1 MQSRLLRKIIKRV
14 PLNSS
19 FWIAVL
25 FFGQG
30 ICSLAFTLSIKV
42 PLESVI
48 AAVAVLFAG
57 GLVSL
62 AIYLL
67 NPSGPEGNRQWVI
80 MALFYALF
88 IFLMSSRSYPNADV
102 HFDTSYL
109 HPVEYLTLGLLLG
122 RMWYSVIDSK
132 GFLSFSIRVLL
143 AGALFGAS
151 DEIHQAFIPG
161 RDCDFVDF
169 LFDVGGTAA
178 AILLI
183 ALIRRVIDLQVR
195 INSEALE

>member
-1 MQSRLLRKIIKRV
+1 M
-14 PLNSS
+14 
-19 FWIAVL
+19 L

-30 ICSLAFTLSIKV
+30 VCSIAFTVSIKM
-42 PLESVI
+42 PLECVMVPI
-48 AAVAVLFAG
+48 AVLFAG

-67 NPSGPEGNRQWVI
+67 NPSGPQGNWQWAVTTF
-80 MALFYALF
+80 FYALF

-109 HPVEYLTLGLLLG
+109 HPLEYLTLGLLLG
-122 RMWYSVIDSK
+122 RIWYSVIDSK
-132 GFLSFSIRVLL
+132 GFLSFSLRVLS

-161 RDCDFVDF
+161 RDCDFGDF

-195 INSEALE
+195 ISSEALE